1 MPVEGFRSEWF
12 TVGKHRVH
20 LEARASFPDEEHK
33 FIATVAARTLDHHS
47 IHARLVSVFFDDK
60 ACVYSVHVAT
70 TEEADKVL
78 EQRITEILH
87 SIFDSGNYFCDVT
100 VVAKGDESSDHY
112 HHMEHLSVAA
122 GIATDR
128 WAKGQK

>member
-1 MPVEGFRSEWF
+1 MPVEGFHSEWF

-33 FIATVAARTLDHHS
+33 FIATVVARTLDHHS
-47 IHARLVSVFFDDK
+47 THARLVRVYFDDK
-60 ACVYSVHVAT
+60 ACVYGVDVAT
-70 TEEADKVL
+70 TEEADKAL

-87 SIFDSGNYFCDVT
+87 SIFDSGNYLCNVT
-100 VVAKGDESSDHY
+100 VVAKGNESSDHY
-112 HHMEHLSVAA
+112 HHMEHLSVAL

-128 WAKGQK
+128 WAKRPQ